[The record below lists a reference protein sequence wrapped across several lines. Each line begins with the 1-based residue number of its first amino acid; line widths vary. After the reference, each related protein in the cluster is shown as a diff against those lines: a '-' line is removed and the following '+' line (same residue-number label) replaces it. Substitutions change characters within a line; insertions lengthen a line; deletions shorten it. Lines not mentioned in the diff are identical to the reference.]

1 MSKPQVR
8 RVLLVAHL
16 VSSIALMGHLLVV
29 IALGMAIEGDPS
41 LGAAPIL
48 TVYRESIT
56 PAFGGGLSLV
66 SLITGVALG
75 LVTKWGVF
83 RHFWVVAKM
92 VLLVVTVA
100 TGIALGPSVSV
111 ATAQFAMLLA
121 ATVLSVYKPRRR
133 QSYGRVARPSLSSLA
148 TSPSPVSSEVTAK
161 QR

>member
-8 RVLLVAHL
+8 RVLLVLHL
-16 VSSIALMGHLLVV
+16 VSSLALMGHLLVA
-29 IALGMAIEGDPS
+29 IALRMAVEGDPS
-41 LGAAPIL
+41 LSEERIL
-48 TVYRESIT
+48 TVYQESIT

-66 SLITGVALG
+66 SLATGIALG

-100 TGIALGPSVSV
+100 IGIVLPPSVPV
-111 ATAQFAMLLA
+111 AVAQFGMLLA
-121 ATVLSVYKPRRR
+121 ATVLAVYKPRRR
-133 QSYGRVARPSLSSLA
+133 QAHGRLARPSLSSLA